1 MHDHKKVQV
10 LIAEDDYLV
19 GEMIRGLLQDA
30 GYTVVG
36 EAMDGLEA
44 VEKTQSLRPD
54 VVLMDIEMPEM
65 DGIEAMRRIYEQ
77 CPTPVVVLTAYD
89 TPELVQQASESGVG
103 AYLVKPPNA
112 YEIDRAITV
121 AMARFEDKIHLL
133 KLNTA
138 LQERNTALDT
148 FAHTVAHDLKTP
160 LTLLLGY
167 AELLETNYTT
177 VLDPEGLLHLR
188 KVSKMG
194 HKISNIT
201 DELLLLAE
209 LRAVQV
215 PIEALAMRRIIT
227 NARHRLSYMI
237 QECQAEVVMA
247 DTWPIAL
254 GYSPW
259 IEEVWTN
266 YLSNGLKYGGRPDEG
281 LAPHLELGATA
292 QPDHTIR
299 FWVADNGPGIAL
311 PDQARL
317 FRPFTQLD
325 QTRARGHGLGLSI
338 VKHIVER
345 LGGSVG
351 LESEVGVGS
360 TFWFNL
366 PAA

>member
-1 MHDHKKVQV
+1 MHDHEKVQV

-30 GYTVVG
+30 GYNVVG

-65 DGIEAMRRIYEQ
+65 DGIEAMRRIYAQ

-112 YEIDRAITV
+112 QEIDRAITI

-133 KLNTA
+133 NLTTT
-138 LQERNTALDT
+138 LQERNTALDA

-188 KVSKMG
+188 KVSQMG

-209 LRAVQV
+209 LRTQV
-215 PIEALAMRRIIT
+215 PVEMLGMRRIIA
-227 NARHRLSYMI
+227 NARGRLSYMI
-237 QECQAEVVMA
+237 QERQAEIIIA
-247 DTWPIAL
+247 DHWPVAV

-266 YLSNGLKYGGRPDEG
+266 YLSNGLKYGGRPEEG
-281 LAPHLELGATA
+281 LAPRLELGATA
-292 QPDHTIR
+292 QTDRTIR
-299 FWVADNGPGIAL
+299 FWVADNGPGIAA

-317 FRPFTQLD
+317 FTPFTQLD

-345 LGGSVG
+345 LEGSVG
-351 LESEVGVGS
+351 LESEVGMGS
-360 TFWFNL
+360 TFWFTL